1 MRITIYRRYNDHISL
16 DFGAPELDKIYN
28 FVYSENIKWY
38 TLSYTEKEMEEYERF
53 FKGHNQRN
61 RK

>member
-1 MRITIYRRYNDHISL
+1 MIIFFLTLVPGN
-16 DFGAPELDKIYN
+16 DKIYD

-53 FKGHNQRN
+53 FKRDNKTN
-61 RK
+61 R

>member
-1 MRITIYRRYNDHISL
+1 MRITIYRRYNDYISL
-16 DFGAPELDKIYN
+16 DFGAPELDKIYD

-53 FKGHNQRN
+53 FKGHNKRN
-61 RK
+61 R

>member
-1 MRITIYRRYNDHISL
+1 MRITIYRRYNDYISL
-16 DFGAPELDKIYN
+16 DFGAPELDKIYD

-53 FKGHNQRN
+53 FKRQNKRD
-61 RK
+61 R